1 MTNDARAIANLILD
15 TAENRGIEISNA
27 AIQKVLYFS
36 FGHYA
41 AEFQDYLFEDR
52 IEAWEYGPV
61 VRDIYNQFK
70 QFGWRPILERATV
83 IDFRTGAKR
92 VAEYA
97 LDPARLG
104 FLSTVIEFYSP
115 IPVGK
120 LIELSHL
127 RDSPWDRAWNHSSV
141 TNPGMEISKSEI
153 RRYFQTSWSV
163 PGAQL
168 GRA

>member
-1 MTNDARAIANLILD
+1 MNNDARSISNLILD
-15 TAENRGIEISNA
+15 TAENRGIQLSNA
-27 AIQKVLYFS
+27 AIQKILYFS

-41 AEFQDYLFEDR
+41 AEYQDSLFQDR

-70 QFGWRPILERATV
+70 IFGSGAVRNRATV
-83 IDFRTGAKR
+83 MDFRSGKTR

-97 LDPARLG
+97 LESNRLL
-104 FLSTVIEFYSP
+104 FVSKIIEFYSA

-127 RDSPWDRAWNHSSV
+127 RGSPWDRAWNHASV

-153 RRYFQTSWSV
+153 RRYFQTAWSV